1 MVDTIAA
8 RTVNIILS
16 CIKYVVCGVSD
27 CLTRDCLIHSVKM
40 MFKIDDVFEDVLA
53 SCVIGDEAGGCRVR
67 GAVEV

>member
-1 MVDTIAA
+1 M
-8 RTVNIILS
+8 
-16 CIKYVVCGVSD
+16 SD